1 MLSLLNSAPLRCV
14 TFSFVSSQVSRR
26 QVLALPRRAL
36 QRAGVAA
43 RGPPAD
49 RGLPR
54 GQPLSGLRRHRRFNL
69 PQQEVLKHQKD
80 RRRGVSTTPPPPI
93 PPFQV
98 FVSPF
103 PRDVISF
110 TL

>member
-1 MLSLLNSAPLRCV
+1 MLIYASFQAEFSSSALLRRV

-26 QVLALPRRAL
+26 QILALPRRAL

-49 RGLPR
+49 RRLPR

-69 PQQEVLKHQKD
+69 HQQEVLEHQKD
-80 RRRGVSTTPPPPI
+80 RRRGVSAPPTP
-93 PPFQV
+93 
-98 FVSPF
+98 SP
-103 PRDVISF
+103 
-110 TL
+110 